1 MMKTTGI
8 DIVSQRV
15 LLALLGEGILSEPDA
30 PYGSPGQI
38 ALLEA
43 GELVSLYRAV
53 RERMAELGL
62 DPDRVDPPSRR
73 EPEVLRIT
81 SRYRIFLP
89 ERGGEE
95 LRLRPLVKT
104 VFIFFLKH
112 PEGVPAKRIGDYR
125 GELLAIYGR
134 ITGRDDRDAV
144 AATVDRLIDVM
155 DNSLSEN
162 CSRLNARLAACFPE
176 ETLDRYRVQGSCP
189 GLRRIA
195 LEPMYVR
202 WEEP

>member
-1 MMKTTGI
+1 METTGI
-8 DIVSQRV
+8 DTVSRLV
-15 LLALLGEGILSEPDA
+15 LHWLSAGGLLLEPDA
-30 PYGSPGQI
+30 PYGSPEQV

-43 GELVSLYRAV
+43 GELVRLYRAV
-53 RERMAELGL
+53 QARMAALGL
-62 DPDRVDPPSRR
+62 TAGDVEPPARR

-95 LRLRPLVKT
+95 LRLRPLAKT

-112 PEGVPAKRIGDYR
+112 PEGIPAKCIGDYR
-125 GELLAIYGR
+125 EELLSIYSR
-134 ITGRDDRDAV
+134 ITGRDDAEAI
-144 AATVDRLIDVM
+144 AATVDRLTDVM
-155 DNSLSEN
+155 DNSFHEN
-162 CSRLNARLAACFPE
+162 CSRLNTALSALFPE
-176 ETLDRYRVQGSCP
+176 ETLDRYRVKGSCP
-189 GLRRIA
+189 GLRRID